1 MYLISKIND
10 DTMVI
15 VGLYRNAEVLKEAAL
30 HHHPCKVW
38 RLHQESA
45 DLLPAWDAER
55 FEKMRRSAG
64 ATGEEQHEP

>member
-30 HHHPCKVW
+30 RHHPCKVW
-38 RLHQESA
+38 RLSHESA

-55 FEKMRRSAG
+55 FEKLRRKEG
-64 ATGEEQHEP
+64 DNVDPEE